1 LSNVQIPKSSWYL
14 YLIQSSR
21 SEAYRKAVCRAEL
34 KSFFLPPGG
43 SRPHALLTCDT
54 MSQWHYYDSAR
65 SARVGPAHMLYS
77 HLRHY
82 VTVALLQQCDTMSH
96 CYVGYLL

>member
-1 LSNVQIPKSSWYL
+1 MWYL
-14 YLIQSSR
+14 YLIRASR
-21 SEAYRKAVCRAEL
+21 SEAYRKAVCRAEWSV
-34 KSFFLPPGG
+34 KRAQRAGG

-54 MSQWHYYDSAR
+54 MSQWHYYNSAR